1 MLTKLKP
8 KSKFSRNV
16 LTLMTGTMI
25 AQALPLAITPIL
37 TRLYSPSDFGI
48 FAIFVAL
55 TGAFGVV
62 ATARY
67 EQAIMLPSS
76 HDEAISLVALSL
88 IMATIFS
95 SILALFIWIFFDFLS
110 SATHIGYW
118 LYGIP
123 FGVLLVSIF
132 NTLIAM
138 NNRLALYRDIAKS
151 TVLKAIVLAVS
162 QIILGFMSVGFG
174 GLIFGF
180 LSSSIVANQK
190 LWHNIRNYKFEN
202 ISINILKQL
211 AGKYRDFPMFQ
222 APHALLNTLVTY
234 LPVYLFAPFFGMS
247 VVGLYSLS
255 SRAVF
260 MPLSILANSN
270 AKVYNQHITANLN
283 EVPKA
288 RYEFTIRLLKKFSSI
303 LIIPY
308 VIFVIFAPN
317 IFSFV
322 FGEQWRVAGVYAQI
336 LSPWFF
342 LNSIVSIVAYI
353 PSMMNE
359 QKGAL
364 KIAIAHAVLLTL
376 AISIGIYLGS
386 IEYALMLFTLFQC
399 TVLVYNLFWM
409 LSLIRKAK

>member
-1 MLTKLKP
+1 MIQR
-8 KSKFSRNV
+8 SKFSRNV
-16 LTLMTGTMI
+16 LTLVGGTMI

-55 TGAFGVV
+55 TGVFGVV

-67 EQAIMLPSS
+67 EQAILLPSS
-76 HDEAISLVALSL
+76 HEEAISLVALSL
-88 IMATIFS
+88 IIATIFS
-95 SILALFIWIFFDFLS
+95 SILVIFIWIFFDFIS
-110 SATHIGYW
+110 SVTHIGYW
-118 LYGIP
+118 LYGVP
-123 FGVLLVSIF
+123 FGVLLLSIF

-151 TVLKAIVLAVS
+151 SVLKAIVLAVA
-162 QIILGFMSVGFG
+162 QIILGFMSLGFA

-190 LWHNIRNYKFEN
+190 LWYNIRNYKFEN
-202 ISINILKQL
+202 ISIKILKKL
-211 AGKYRDFPMFQ
+211 AKKYNDFPLFQ

-234 LPVYLFAPFFGMS
+234 LPVYLFTPFFGMS

-255 SRAVF
+255 NRAVF

-270 AKVYNQHITANLN
+270 AKVYNQHITANID
-283 EVPKA
+283 PKD
-288 RYEFTIRLLKKFSSI
+288 RYAFTIKLLRKFSSI
-303 LIIPY
+303 LIVPY

-342 LNSIVSIVAYI
+342 LNAIVSIIAYI

-359 QKGAL
+359 QKYAL
-364 KIAIAHAVLLTL
+364 KIAVVHAILLTL
-376 AISIGIYLGS
+376 AISVGIYLGS
-386 IEYALMLFTLFQC
+386 IEYALILFAIFQC
-399 TVLVYNLFWM
+399 TVLLYNLFWM
-409 LSLIRKAK
+409 LSLLRRAK